1 MGIDPSQPKGDGSEH
16 SSSQPKENNAEGVS
30 GLSDLTDADWEALF
44 NSGDPVVDPLHRELG
59 IAPDGVVGEH
69 VVAEVMDALERR
81 IPDKLL
87 QRAMPQVLGETE
99 DGRVVVSLEF
109 RRPEGSLIPGAHLI
123 EGTDPSEP
131 GGFRGAQPDKKRKIV
146 VTTLVG
152 NGALDERDWESVP
165 GQVMCLLTQRYPGQC
180 SDGFTMELKAS
191 SMAVVEHLFSAI
203 AEKDRKDKPSA
214 ARHLLDR
221 YVVERLVEETGG
233 APQHLDYILISPL
246 EKNGDG
252 IAKLTVVVAVQPPG
266 YDCFHAI
273 EGRDIEVGLSAG
285 KRVTVANGTW
295 YHRGPAAAYVEE
307 LERRE
312 QRRREGAD

>member
-16 SSSQPKENNAEGVS
+16 SSSQSKENQAEGVS
-30 GLSDLTDADWEALF
+30 DLSGLTDADWDALF
-44 NSGDPVVDPLHRELG
+44 NSADPVVDPLHRELG

-87 QRAMPQVLGETE
+87 RRAMPQVLGETE

-109 RRPEGSLIPGAHLI
+109 RRPEGSLIPAAHLI
-123 EGTDPSEP
+123 EGADPSEP
-131 GGFRGAQPDKKRKIV
+131 GGFRGAQPDKKKKVI

-165 GQVMCLLTQRYPGQC
+165 GQATCLLTQRYPGQC

-191 SMAVVEHLFSAI
+191 SMAVVENLFSAI
-203 AEKDRKDKPSA
+203 SQKDRKDKPSV
-214 ARHLLDR
+214 ARYLLDR
-221 YVVERLVEETGG
+221 YVAERLGEETGDKDLT
-233 APQHLDYILISPL
+233 PDYILISPL
-246 EKNGDG
+246 KKNGEG
-252 IAKLTVVVAVQPPG
+252 AAKLTAVVAVQLPG
-266 YDCFHAI
+266 HDCYHAL
-273 EGRDIEVGLSAG
+273 EGRDIEVGLSKG
-285 KRVTVANGTW
+285 KLVTVANGTW
-295 YHRGPAAAYVEE
+295 FDRGPAEAYVEE
-307 LERRE
+307 LARRE